1 MKFYWKRNLSLYLAL
16 TGVFASSV
24 LAADKSDLEL
34 EQRLNQ
40 SLQSLEDH
48 ARHERYV
55 SGITSLTFAGLS
67 TIAAFATI
75 SNSQPVIPAT
85 LGVLG
90 ALFGVSGG
98 LTLAF
103 PTDFERM
110 PERYRL
116 LPSDSADLRH
126 SKVMVGE
133 LTLDQLSASARSSR
147 LTGAG
152 VLCAFGAGF
161 RVWAWPCRTPY
172 PATLARR
179 ADHVL
184 RYRRRSLALLRAAVQ
199 RRRLCI
205 GRGLQESADP
215 RKIRSHLPRQR
226 VHASKLGKVRDLVA
240 QAIPLARTRRR
251 DDRDL
256 PWLNVLPDYD
266 A

>member
-161 RVWAWPCRTPY
+161 GIWYAFVPN
-172 PATLARR
+172 
-179 ADHVL
+179 
-184 RYRRRSLALLRAAVQ
+184 RSQYSLLLFESIFFV
-199 RRRLCI
+199 
-205 GRGLQESADP
+205 GLGVFSFFTETEAESANRNYREWKNSTP
-215 RKIRSHLPRQR
+215 
-226 VHASKLGKVRDLVA
+226 KLSDIHWDVFPTPSGA
-240 QAIPLARTRRR
+240 MLAGTLRF
-251 DDRDL
+251 
-256 PWLNVLPDYD
+256 
-266 A
+266 